1 MIRIAIVE
9 DNEADARTLSACIKK
24 WCGERRAESVECA
37 VYSDAVKFLEQ
48 GSTAADIVFMDIE
61 MPYMNGMDAA
71 AEFRK
76 YNREA
81 ILIFATR
88 ATRYAVRGYSV
99 DAIGYLVKPI
109 GIHALGQVL
118 EKALRLYR
126 ERSRN
131 QTVMLKTRDGM
142 VKVNTDSIRYI
153 EAASH
158 LLHIY
163 MGDTVHDIWSGLDK
177 MQELLP
183 ENFVCCHRGFIVNL
197 KYVDCVKKDG
207 LCVVGQ
213 PELLIPI
220 SRQKRTEFMER
231 LTRYY
236 TQTMR
241 G

>member
-9 DNEADARTLSACIKK
+9 DSEADVRALSACIDE
-24 WCGERRAESVECA
+24 WCRGHKAEDMECA

-48 GSTAADIVFMDIE
+48 GSTTADIVFMDIE

-76 YNREA
+76 YNRES

-88 ATRYAVRGYSV
+88 ATKYAVRGYAV

-109 GIHALGQVL
+109 GKQAFGDVF
-118 EKALRLYR
+118 EKALRLHR
-126 ERSRN
+126 ERRRDR
-131 QTVMLKTRDGM
+131 TVMLKTKDGV
-142 VKVNTDSIRYI
+142 VKVNTDRIRYI

-158 LLHIY
+158 MLHIY
-163 MGDTVHDIWSGLDK
+163 MGDTVYDIWSGLDK
-177 MQELLP
+177 MLELLP
-183 ENFVCCHRGFIVNL
+183 EEFVCCHRGYIVNL
-197 KYVDCVKKDG
+197 KYVDSVQKDG
-207 LCVVGQ
+207 LRIVGQ

-220 SRQKRTEFMER
+220 SRQKRMEFMER

-236 TQTMR
+236 TRTMR